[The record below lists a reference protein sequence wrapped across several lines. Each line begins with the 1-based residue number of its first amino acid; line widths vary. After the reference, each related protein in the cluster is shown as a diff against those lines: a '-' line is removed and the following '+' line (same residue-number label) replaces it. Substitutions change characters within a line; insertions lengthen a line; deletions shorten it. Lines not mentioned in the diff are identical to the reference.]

1 MYHHSQEI
9 SEKELQ
15 DFVPEVE
22 NLRNPIVQ
30 QGLQEMRR
38 LVNSLLNKYRV
49 NNPDFK
55 FDRIHVE
62 MGRDLKNNKTKRR
75 ELTLKIRENEQKN
88 DEARKRLAEF
98 GIRPTRDNLLRYLLF
113 DEIQRHISG
122 PVLCPYTG
130 KVISVSDLLGGG
142 NTVQIEHIIPYSV
155 SLDDSFA
162 NKTLCEAKFN
172 SLKAEKTPYEF
183 YLLNPDPKLWG
194 IKKYENTEDGW
205 SAIAERAFKLLPY
218 PKARRFTSKKKFE
231 KATFIERQLNDTRYI
246 SRKAVELLSAVCE
259 DVRMLPGQVTA
270 ELRHLWGI
278 NNILN
283 PVNGFENFKA
293 EVRGEERLAYYV
305 VADENNRVVDICR
318 KTNDRPN
325 AVNNQLVISGSADKG
340 SFTSKYLS
348 LKVDVPELSNG
359 NYWALFNVS
368 EPHSFQP
375 VFADK
380 PESNEEQIVLK
391 GRVEKEIFINDSV
404 NKRIKTPGYGN
415 GSYWARFS
423 IVNKE
428 FKFAEGRGKIKATGS
443 KIALFGEV
451 KEGLFTCHIYQ
462 CDTNL
467 VDGKYWVLL
476 ELDFEKAEFTR
487 TVNPKPEVDERQ
499 LLSYAT
505 VDETGAMAA
514 DPDPAYQLKTN
525 QSAGRYY
532 CIFDIQSVDET
543 FFPMENEPPKFQ
555 KDQRLTEAVVWV
567 DKATGEIKYDPKKN
581 RDDHRHHAIDAITVA
596 LTEQGYLQR
605 LSTYHAQ
612 NENAK
617 RGIDSTENFPEP
629 WDGFARDVKKAAEAM
644 LISHKQNNKV
654 LTKISK
660 TVTKNG
666 EKYRSV
672 GFAARGQLHKETVFG
687 KRKPPKQDEAY
698 HIRKPITGLKDKKQ
712 IDKVVDD
719 KIRQLILD
727 HLRDNCGVDISND
740 KFSVPKDAFFK
751 DGQPRLFLPNRKG
764 GEPVPVKKV
773 RMRENIGNAILLKAN
788 INQHVNPRNNHH
800 VLIYEDLDG
809 NLRENVVSFIEVVE
823 RQKQGEPLVQLPK
836 EDGKRVITT
845 LEINDMFLLG
855 LNDEVEICKENAAVL
870 NKHLYRVQKVSSS
883 YYTFRHHLAST
894 LDNKNEEIYIQSF
907 GAWRKFNPIKVNIDP
922 LGNIKRIN

>member
-1 MYHHSQEI
+1 LYHHSQEI